1 MRSGVQHD
9 AGDEPLAD
17 LVTQPGEM
25 AGVARAGAALC
36 LHLDADHPTATEL
49 REEVHLMATPFGS
62 QVVEPRLRYGSGQ
75 LDSELRRDEGL
86 QQPPE
91 EQTVSHRTPRIDAQH
106 GAQQAGVDQVALR
119 LVDQSLEPVRVP
131 RRHRFGYEEP
141 LQQILVRDRGHL
153 AYAGGVVDRL
163 RLGDGRRCERVGLE
177 VSAQSTRAPA
187 LSAERC
193 EIATEEIV
201 DIAP

>member
-49 REEVHLMATPFGS
+49 GEEIHLMATPFGS

-106 GAQQAGVDQVALR
+106 GAQQAGVD
-119 LVDQSLEPVRVP
+119 DP
-131 RRHRFGYEEP
+131 RWR
-141 LQQILVRDRGHL
+141 
-153 AYAGGVVDRL
+153 
-163 RLGDGRRCERVGLE
+163 
-177 VSAQSTRAPA
+177 STASGKPPCRAN
-187 LSAERC
+187 S
-193 EIATEEIV
+193 T
-201 DIAP
+201 